1 MVKQKVGLLPITN
14 DYVFKRVFSYEG
26 NEDVLIDLLEAILK
40 RKINSIEVKNPEI
53 LSEKI
58 EGKKFVLDIK
68 AELDDETFIDVEM
81 QTVNEHN
88 IGERSIAYTARIVS
102 EQLKAGEEYIN
113 LNKVIFIGILNFEY
127 YKRNTYHH
135 IARMRFDKIQEE
147 DYIDMVY
154 KQKEEMPSDYIE
166 EHYIELTKYFLKDK
180 SVKTKLDEWLCL
192 FSGDEEKMKVVE
204 RKNKKIKKAMNTLK
218 MLSLNQKEREMYEA
232 IQMQDF
238 LKRVGENNLKK
249 EVFAEGITKGKLEEK
264 KKIAKKLLNVRMDI
278 KQIEEVTGLTEN
290 EIEVIKNEM

>member
-147 DYIDMVY
+147 DYIDMGY
-154 KQKEEMPSDYIE
+154 
-166 EHYIELTKYFLKDK
+166 
-180 SVKTKLDEWLCL
+180 
-192 FSGDEEKMKVVE
+192 
-204 RKNKKIKKAMNTLK
+204 
-218 MLSLNQKEREMYEA
+218 
-232 IQMQDF
+232 
-238 LKRVGENNLKK
+238 
-249 EVFAEGITKGKLEEK
+249 EK
-264 KKIAKKLLNVRMDI
+264 KKKYH
-278 KQIEEVTGLTEN
+278 QI
-290 EIEVIKNEM
+290 I